1 MLGSPPVT
9 CAGLPAGRA
18 VLAFALASALVACGG
33 GTPTAEET
41 APPPTPLPSL
51 RGSTASPLPT
61 ESPDPDARLT
71 ADPESAYQ
79 QLRASVPVE
88 LASRCDRAD
97 PTDGAIARVTCSPA
111 SGAARLT
118 YLLFDAEDQLHAA
131 YTTWLDRIAAVDRE
145 GPGCASGPGSQK
157 LKSGRRTCYRD
168 GGAAAVVWTNDLVY
182 ILADAR
188 RNDADWK
195 ALDAFWAVA
204 GPITP

>member
-1 MLGSPPVT
+1 MPGSRPARRT
-9 CAGLPAGRA
+9 GL
-18 VLAFALASALVACGG
+18 LAALAALSVAIAACGG
-33 GTPTAEET
+33 ATPTPEET

-51 RGSTASPLPT
+51 RGSTASALPT
-61 ESPDPDARLT
+61 ESPDPEARLT

-88 LASRCDRAD
+88 LAGRCERAD
-97 PTDGAIARVTCSPA
+97 PTDGAIARVTCSPT
-111 SGAARLT
+111 SGADRVT

-131 YTTWLDRIAAVDRE
+131 YAARLDRIAARDRE

-168 GGAAAVVWTNDLVY
+168 TGGAAVVWTNDLVY

-188 RNDADWK
+188 RTDADWK
-195 ALDAFWAVA
+195 ALDAFWADA

>member
-1 MLGSPPVT
+1 MLGSRPATHP
-9 CAGLPAGRA
+9 GLPAVGA
-18 VLAFALASALVACGG
+18 VLALLVVLAACGG
-33 GTPTAEET
+33 GASTSEET

-51 RGSTASPLPT
+51 RGSTASALPT

-79 QLRASVPVE
+79 QLRASVPVA
-88 LASRCDRAD
+88 LAGRCDRAD
-97 PTDGAIARVTCSPA
+97 PTDGAIARVTCAPV

-131 YTTWLDRIAAVDRE
+131 YAAWLDRIPAVDRE

-157 LKSGRRTCYRD
+157 LPSGRRTCYRD
-168 GGAAAVVWTNDLVY
+168 GADAAVVWTNDLVY

-195 ALDAFWAVA
+195 ALDAFWAEA

>member
-1 MLGSPPVT
+1 MRGVRPATRAGSRGA
-9 CAGLPAGRA
+9 AGAC
-18 VLAFALASALVACGG
+18 LAALALVVAACGA
-33 GTPTAEET
+33 GTTTPEET

-51 RGSTASPLPT
+51 RGLTASALPT
-61 ESPDPDARLT
+61 ESPDPEARLT

-79 QLRASVPVE
+79 QLLASVPFA
-88 LASRCDRAD
+88 LASRCDRGD
-97 PTDGAIARVTCSPA
+97 PTGGAIARVTCSPA
-111 SGAARLT
+111 SGADRVT

-131 YTTWLDRIAAVDRE
+131 YAARLDRIAPVDRE

-168 GGAAAVVWTNDLVY
+168 GGDAAVVWTNDLVY

-195 ALDAFWAVA
+195 ALDAFWAEA